1 MVEIL
6 SFNTFVCN
14 NYFYVYL
21 VLRRNLPTS
30 LTTHLFSQQPTYSMR
45 GDKMIN
51 KEQIKKLRDNAEL
64 AWAAYGYFNLV
75 GKKFNDNDLKKTKIV
90 RNPTITY
97 ADVLDLTY
105 KDYETIDSTFFNT
118 ENLKG
123 DFSPLQSKRFFEKY
137 DLLKHCPN
145 TESGFSAT
153 LFSEKR
159 KQKDTESKAIK
170 YTNKYGYIN
179 YILAII
185 STESKKVAQ

>member
-1 MVEIL
+1 
-6 SFNTFVCN
+6 
-14 NYFYVYL
+14 
-21 VLRRNLPTS
+21 
-30 LTTHLFSQQPTYSMR
+30 
-45 GDKMIN
+45 MIN